1 MLFGC
6 DQIIDRSLE
15 KLSKTKNNESILTN
29 KENSLKSLGDSNK
42 ENSIKK
48 PEEKTKIKEGLSEDN
63 SKELKKSILLESLTA
78 DNVEI
83 LVNSP
88 LPSATTF
95 RSNSFKTRL
104 IRFSFTSFFF

>member
-63 SKELKKSILLESLTA
+63 SKELKKRY
-78 DNVEI
+78 NVIGTSKEG
-83 LVNSP
+83 P
-88 LPSATTF
+88 Y
-95 RSNSFKTRL
+95 RSGETNR
-104 IRFSFTSFFF
+104 IRSTK